1 MGSLASL
8 SKWNPEDDILLKN
21 AVEAGASLESLA
33 KGAVCFSQRFTL
45 KELQDRWHSLV
56 FAPETSSGASTRMLE
71 YEEFA
76 TCYPNKVNR
85 ACSIK
90 GKYLESRKRKV
101 KSVRS
106 LYYAKRKRIRSKP
119 FESSNRDFAHYS
131 DIANGSIY
139 GCGDQLNLQNQH
151 HEDNIFPAEHI
162 LNCHESSQTG
172 YDNEQGVFPEILRFT
187 SNTIRGSDAHP
198 TCHTE
203 HIGSV
208 EDECCPNGI
217 VDRGYLYDFKDN
229 VSLELVDKEQ
239 LNNEFLEENLPSFH
253 VSNDDLEDKL
263 IQPLPTDD
271 SCDKDATDTKP
282 LVATSKSENY
292 DAIQE
297 NNNTGTHIPG
307 SGDTV
312 HQVGCSSTLPVVPPL
327 GEIRNIPLENMPMD
341 MHLESSGVVGVDA
354 NIDKLGCSNMS
365 SNATRGDVI
374 SDVGLSSPMIQEN
387 DLMDF
392 SSAFMDFS
400 GDDGLMFVDIG
411 EKDTGDSS
419 CLNGLSSIFLSSPSD
434 SHEDCPANSN
444 DPEDIVNLDGFIK
457 IPDGGFLDEASKDSH
472 QVDFLYKNDL
482 IDQYSLQNVPVVSS
496 EVSLSAEHH
505 QGPLICTLNT
515 EDHDIP
521 CNDDFLL
528 PTQTATQFS
537 SPTKSLSRNVEC
549 SLGDFGK
556 IVQEQLPN
564 PQPIVSSTALLPS
577 SLPKV
582 GFLHLSNDGR
592 LEAKSFE
599 RTIMAG
605 VSGDAGFD
613 ANERKACIQPILS
626 HSVAGGSL
634 HGENATHNLEKHC
647 NFDASIN
654 PSLDNSAPGHDRD
667 KHYTLIAGGCKPEF
681 DIQGTIENYAPPHS
695 ELAMS
700 NLGNSQPIPALS
712 TSDQEVQDSEIED
725 DVPYFADVEAL
736 ILDMDLGPYDQE
748 SCLFTKEV
756 SLYQPLESRKAMM
769 KLEQGARSFMNRK
782 ISVHDSFAVFYG
794 RFMKYFFKKREV
806 LLGRGTSEREVDID
820 LREEGHVNKISRRQA
835 IFKMEEDGSI
845 FLKNIGKCPIFV
857 NSKEVATKKRI
868 LLDSSSLIEIR
879 DFTFMFEVNES
890 AVRQYVARA
899 AAAHQ
904 SQVLKFDWLPDEKP

>member
-1 MGSLASL
+1 MVI
-8 SKWNPEDDILLKN
+8 PQ
-21 AVEAGASLESLA
+21 AGASLESLA

-56 FAPETSSGASTRMLE
+56 YDPDTSSGASIYMIE
-71 YEEFA
+71 YEELSA
-76 TCYPNKVNR
+76 CNPNKVNR

-90 GKYLESRKRKV
+90 GKYLESRKKKV
-101 KSVRS
+101 KSVKS
-106 LYYAKRKRIRSKP
+106 LYYATRKRIRSKP
-119 FESSNRDFAHYS
+119 FESSNPDFAHYS

-151 HEDNIFPAEHI
+151 HADTIFPAEHI
-162 LNCHESSQTG
+162 LNCYESSQTG
-172 YDNEQGVFPEILRFT
+172 YDNEQGVFPEMLRFT
-187 SNTIRGSDAHP
+187 SNTIMGSDAHA

-239 LNNEFLEENLPSFH
+239 LNTEFLEENLPSFH

-271 SCDKDATDTKP
+271 SCHKDATDVKH

-297 NNNTGTHIPG
+297 NNNMDTHVPG

-312 HQVGCSSTLPVVPPL
+312 HQVGCSSTLPVIPPL
-327 GEIRNIPLENMPMD
+327 GEIKNIPLENMSMD
-341 MHLESSGVVGVDA
+341 MHLEGSGVLGVED
-354 NIDKLGCSNMS
+354 NIDKLGCSNMP
-365 SNATRGDVI
+365 SNATMGDVI
-374 SDVGLSSPMIQEN
+374 SDVGLSSPMIPEN

-392 SSAFMDFS
+392 STAFMDFS
-400 GDDGLMFVDIG
+400 GNDDLMFVDIG

-419 CLNGLSSIFLSSPSD
+419 CLNGLSSILLSSPSD

-444 DPEDIVNLDGFIK
+444 DPKDIENLDGFIK
-457 IPDGGFLDEASKDSH
+457 IPDGGFLETSKDSH
-472 QVDFLYKNDL
+472 QIDFLSKNDL
-482 IDQYSLQNVPVVSS
+482 IQQDSLQNVPVVSS
-496 EVSLSAEHH
+496 EVSLTAEHH
-505 QGPLICTLNT
+505 RGPLICTLNT
-515 EDHDIP
+515 EDPDIP

-528 PTQTATQFS
+528 PTQTVTQFS
-537 SPTKSLSRNVEC
+537 LPTNPLSRDVEC
-549 SLGDFGK
+549 SLGDFGE

-582 GFLHLSNDGR
+582 GLLHSSNDGR

-613 ANERKACIQPILS
+613 AKDRKACIQPILS
-626 HSVAGGSL
+626 HSLAGGSL
-634 HGENATHNLEKHC
+634 HRENATHNLEKHC

-654 PSLDNSAPGHDRD
+654 PSLDNSAPGHDND
-667 KHYTLIAGGCKPEF
+667 KHYAFIAGGCKPEF

-695 ELAMS
+695 ELAMT
-700 NLGNSQPIPALS
+700 NLGDSQPIPALS
-712 TSDQEVQDSEIED
+712 TSDQEVQDSDIED
-725 DVPYFADVEAL
+725 DVPNFADVEAL
-736 ILDMDLGPYDQE
+736 VNNSFCVNQVVLLCIQSFLALEDPNSDSYLYENLIIFLHLQILDMDLGPYDQE
-748 SCLFTKEV
+748 SCLFTKEGKTANITCEHRGF
-756 SLYQPLESRKAMM
+756 LHG
-769 KLEQGARSFMNRK
+769 KL
-782 ISVHDSFAVFYG
+782 I
-794 RFMKYFFKKREV
+794 YF
-806 LLGRGTSEREVDID
+806 
-820 LREEGHVNKISRRQA
+820 
-835 IFKMEEDGSI
+835 SI
-845 FLKNIGKCPIFV
+845 H
-857 NSKEVATKKRI
+857 
-868 LLDSSSLIEIR
+868 
-879 DFTFMFEVNES
+879 
-890 AVRQYVARA
+890 
-899 AAAHQ
+899 HQ
-904 SQVLKFDWLPDEKP
+904 SKWKLFLTLFQYDSMR